1 MQPPTGYASLVNFR
15 GLLILVGVV
24 AFIVLPNLVDFFIEW
39 LWFGASGYRG
49 VYVTSL
55 RAQASL
61 FTLILGFAFVVLY
74 GNLWIAVSSIASPYI
89 VIGTGGAGTVQP
101 AMIRREQIRKM
112 VGIGSLV
119 VSLMIGLAGS
129 SEWMRWLQFRNGVPF
144 GVADPILGHDI
155 GFYVFRLPLFD
166 LLQQIGVAV
175 VVVALI
181 GSAAA
186 YVLAGALNFT
196 KRGGVSVVRKAR
208 LHLSLLA
215 AAFFLLLAAS
225 AYLEV
230 PHLLTDVT
238 GPGIVPGASYTD
250 VMARMPAARVLMV
263 VALLS
268 AGLAAYHAFSTAVW
282 PVPLAIGL
290 YLLTSIGGSL
300 YAAGIQRFVVTPN
313 EQAAE
318 TPYMTHNIAATRQ
331 AFNLAAVRTRNFS
344 GDAALTRDDIDRNAD
359 TLKNVRLWDHQ
370 PLLETFGQ
378 IQELRTYYD
387 FASVDNDRY
396 TINGELRQVMLS
408 ARELNSESLPNR
420 TWINEHLTFTH
431 GYGITLGPVNEVT
444 PEGLPILFVK
454 DIPPQSSVP
463 ASIDVKEPSIYFG
476 ELTNN
481 YVLVNTNA
489 KEFHYSKAEGEENVE
504 TVYSG
509 ADGVRIGGLGTPA
522 ALQRR
527 LPVAADSV
535 QQRHHRRQPRALSP
549 EHHRSR
555 HHDRAVPAIRR
566 RPVSRRVRRRPAVL
580 DSRRVH
586 DHVAISLFRAVC
598 RRPQLHPELGQG
610 DHRRLQR
617 HDRVLRVGPARSA
630 RADARTRVSRPAA
643 AARCHARRPAAAS
656 PLSGDDLRDSGRDVL
671 DLSHDQPGGLL
682 QQGRS
687 VGDSGGRHRRQPA
700 ADAAVLHDH
709 AAARGG
715 ALRVHSDAAVHA
727 RAEGQPGRVDG
738 RALRSGAL
746 RAARG
751 LRVSAAD
758 DRVRAAPDHRA
769 HQPGPGDLA
778 ADHAVEPA
786 GLAGDSGHA
795 ARHSG
800 RRSAAVRAAAVPAR
814 IRRQNSGA
822 EPRHRRL

>member
-1 MQPPTGYASLVNFR
+1 M
-15 GLLILVGVV
+15 LILVGVV

-112 VGIGSLV
+112 VGIGSLA

-129 SEWMRWLQFRNGVPF
+129 GEWMRWLQFRNGVPF
-144 GVADPILGHDI
+144 GAADPILGYDI
-155 GFYVFRLPLFD
+155 GFYVFSLPLFD

-175 VVVALI
+175 VVVALL
-181 GSAAA
+181 GSAGA

-250 VMARMPAARVLMV
+250 VMARMPAARVLTV

-318 TPYMTHNIAATRQ
+318 TPYITHNIAATRQ

-344 GDAALTRDDIDRNAD
+344 GDAVLTRDEIDRSAD

-387 FASVDNDRY
+387 FVSVDNDRY

-408 ARELNSESLPNR
+408 VRELNTESLPNR

-431 GYGITLGPVNEVT
+431 GYGLTLGPVNEVT
-444 PEGLPILFVK
+444 AEGLPDPVRERHSAAIHGAGQHRYQGTEHLLRRADQQLRAREHERK
-454 DIPPQSSVP
+454 GIPLLDSRRRRQRR
-463 ASIDVKEPSIYFG
+463 
-476 ELTNN
+476 
-481 YVLVNTNA
+481 
-489 KEFHYSKAEGEENVE
+489 
-504 TVYSG
+504 
-509 ADGVRIGGLGTPA
+509 DGLQRGRWRPHRRPRTAA

-527 LPVAADSV
+527 FPVAADSV
-535 QQRHHRRQPRALSP
+535 QQRHHRR
-549 EHHRSR
+549 
-555 HHDRAVPAIRR
+555 
-566 RPVSRRVRRRPAVL
+566 
-580 DSRRVH
+580 
-586 DHVAISLFRAVC
+586 
-598 RRPQLHPELGQG
+598 
-610 DHRRLQR
+610 
-617 HDRVLRVGPARSA
+617 
-630 RADARTRVSRPAA
+630 
-643 AARCHARRPAAAS
+643 
-656 PLSGDDLRDSGRDVL
+656 
-671 DLSHDQPGGLL
+671 
-682 QQGRS
+682 
-687 VGDSGGRHRRQPA
+687 
-700 ADAAVLHDH
+700 
-709 AAARGG
+709 
-715 ALRVHSDAAVHA
+715 
-727 RAEGQPGRVDG
+727 
-738 RALRSGAL
+738 
-746 RAARG
+746 
-751 LRVSAAD
+751 
-758 DRVRAAPDHRA
+758 
-769 HQPGPGDLA
+769 
-778 ADHAVEPA
+778 
-786 GLAGDSGHA
+786 
-795 ARHSG
+795 
-800 RRSAAVRAAAVPAR
+800 
-814 IRRQNSGA
+814 
-822 EPRHRRL
+822 